1 MFTRILIANRGEI
14 ACRVI
19 RTAQRMGI
27 HCIAIYS
34 DADIHAPHVKMADE
48 AYHIGPS
55 PARESYLCA
64 DKILQ
69 IAKIA
74 GAQAVHPGYG
84 FLSENCEFAQACEA
98 EGIVFIGPPSSAI
111 DAMGSKSNA
120 KQLMEAAG
128 VPLVPGY
135 HGNEQS
141 VEKMAETANK
151 IGYPVLLKA
160 AAGGGGK
167 GMRVVNKAD
176 ELAAALAGAK
186 REALSSFSD
195 DKILI
200 EKYLLRPRHVEI
212 QVFSDKHNNH
222 VFLWE
227 RDCSIQRRHQKIIE
241 EAPAPH
247 YTQALRDKMGQA
259 AVACAKAIGYVGAGT
274 VEFLLDSDGQFYF
287 MEMNTRLQVEHPVT
301 EMITGLDLV
310 EWQLRVANSEPLP
323 LTQKQIALHG
333 HAIEVRIYAEDPA
346 NDFLPSIGTIVRLLQ
361 PATSAEL
368 RIDTG
373 IEEGS
378 QISQY
383 YDPMIAKLIVYG
395 DDRQQAILR
404 LQHALA
410 NYAIAGVQT
419 NVELLSRIIAQPDY
433 QQGNISTDFI
443 PAHQKQL
450 LNTPAEIPAE
460 IILAA
465 VLQQLLQQRQHLHQL
480 AVTTHEI
487 GSPWFNNIPWQAN
500 LSITQEMCFYYQE
513 QAFSAVIHFR
523 ENGWQCQLQDNNY
536 HIQGKLVADKLHFTV
551 NGKQLTAMVMQVGE
565 HITIVTEQQRCALT
579 LPTPKWQLAHHSQAN
594 GHLRAPMPGTITAV
608 LVNLEQAVKQGDAL
622 MIMEAM
628 KMEHTICAPVDGVV
642 REVCYHVGETVDEG
656 VELVVVE

>member
-27 HCIAIYS
+27 HCIAVYS
-34 DADIHAPHVKMADE
+34 DADAKAPHVKMADE

-55 PARESYLCA
+55 PARDSYLCA

-69 IAKIA
+69 IAQLS

-98 EGIVFIGPPSSAI
+98 AGIVFIGPPSKAI

-135 HGNEQS
+135 HGQDQS
-141 VEKMAETANK
+141 YEKMAETATK

-167 GMRVVNKAD
+167 GMRIVNKAD
-176 ELAAALAGAK
+176 ELTTALAGAK
-186 REALSSFSD
+186 REALSSFGD

-200 EKYLLRPRHVEI
+200 EKYLLTPRHIEI
-212 QVFSDKHNNH
+212 QVFSDTHDNH

-247 YTQALRDKMGQA
+247 YSAALRQKMGQA

-310 EWQLRVANSEPLP
+310 EWQLQVANGELLP
-323 LTQKQIALHG
+323 LTQEQIALHG

-346 NDFLPSIGTIVRLLQ
+346 NDFLPSIGTITRLIQ
-361 PATSAEL
+361 PATDNTV

-373 IEEGS
+373 VEEMS
-378 QISQY
+378 HISQY

-419 NVELLSRIIAQPDY
+419 NLDLLTRIIAEADY
-433 QQGNISTDFI
+433 QQGNISTAFI
-443 PAHQKQL
+443 PAHHEQL
-450 LNTPAEIPAE
+450 FDMQRMPADE
-460 IILAA
+460 IIIAA
-465 VLQQLLQQRQHLHQL
+465 VLQQLLQQHQHLHQQ
-480 AVTTHEI
+480 AVKTHET
-487 GSPWFNNIPWQAN
+487 GSPWFNHIPWQAN
-500 LSITQEMCFYYQE
+500 LPATQTFEFYYG
-513 QAFSAVIHFR
+513 AHPIHAVVYFHDTH
-523 ENGWQCQLQDNNY
+523 WQCQLNNQWY
-536 HIQGKLVADKLHFTV
+536 TIQGKLIADKLHFTV
-551 NGKQLTAMVMQVGE
+551 NEKQLTALVMQVSE
-565 HITIVTEQQRCALT
+565 QITIVTEQQRCILM
-579 LPTPKWQLAHHSQAN
+579 LPTPKWQLADNSFN
-594 GHLRAPMPGTITAV
+594 SGHLRAPMPGTITAV
-608 LVNLEQAVKQGDAL
+608 LVNPAQSVKQGDAL

-628 KMEHTICAPVDGVV
+628 KMEHTICAPTDGTV
-642 REVCYHVGETVDEG
+642 REICYRVGETVDEG
-656 VELVVVE
+656 AELVVVE